1 MNSWIRRFFSI
12 IFGLELIAVTI
23 LSLIP
28 APNIP
33 EGIVFWDKAQHFIE
47 FFVLTFTG
55 CLSYSGSVK
64 GIMIGLL
71 IYGAC
76 IELAQTYLT
85 LTRSGD
91 ILDLFADGL
100 GILVAGIFFIVVS
113 NLLARRRS
121 SFRFVQN

>member
-1 MNSWIRRFFSI
+1 MVV
-12 IFGLELIAVTI
+12 VTV

-28 APNIP
+28 VGSVP

-47 FFVLTFTG
+47 FFVLTITG
-55 CLSYSGSVK
+55 CFGYPRNIN

-71 IYGAC
+71 IYGAS
-76 IELAQTYLT
+76 IEMAQKYLT

-100 GILVAGIFFIVVS
+100 GILVAGIAFFIVRNAVET
-113 NLLARRRS
+113 RRS
-121 SFRFVQN
+121 RFRVVQN